1 MKKLWLLFLYLLPL
15 CSWAQEKMYID
26 NEGNTT
32 TKDKAKLYRVISE
45 KDGRYHVKDFFLD
58 GKLQMDAYATKKD
71 FRSIE
76 ELIGKFSFYFEDGKI
91 EIQGE
96 EENGNLS
103 YKVYDP
109 KGRINT
115 FYNKTGEDT
124 YIETYNYADNA
135 YVKGK
140 KEFNVVYY
148 QENAKVKKRIQ
159 FEEDLKKARIESF
172 YEGEDNVLLKY
183 YDERGKLIGSRY
195 IKGNEAQAGIE
206 VEYYHVP
213 AQVKAI
219 TQWDAVG
226 NIVEDKVYYRSGKLF
241 SRRKEDKKNTTI
253 TFYDAKGKKMS
264 ELTYKYGEPYQGT
277 AYSLD
282 EEGLLEE
289 KIVYKLGHI
298 EQSIVYYKNG
308 NIKQQTDYSIHHDI
322 DKITYY
328 NKDKTTKGELLFK
341 EGACYSGYLYNDLEE
356 NDSYVLY
363 KAGEFVA
370 LKQIDENNILRYYK
384 EKQKDGQMK
393 AEIYDEKGEKS
404 YIYTITRIKNT
415 NSDDEDTV
423 IDFKQY
429 ENGKEINKGSIKNKI
444 LQQGS
449 IKLKNRWDESIEYYY
464 KVKDKKIVMDYL
476 INGKVLKTISLD
488 ANFSSF
494 GDRYLNHIEEFFIT
508 EDNFDPYVMIPN
520 YIFDTKNSTLIE
532 H

>member
-1 MKKLWLLFLYLLPL
+1 MKKILFLLIYILPF
-15 CSWAQEKMYID
+15 CFWAQEKIYID
-26 NEGNTT
+26 REGNTT
-32 TKDKAKLYRVISE
+32 AKEKAKYYRIISQQA
-45 KDGRYHVKDFFLD
+45 DRYHIKDFFLD
-58 GKLQMDAYATKKD
+58 GKLQMDAYTTRKN

-76 ELIGKFSFYFEDGKI
+76 ELVGKFTFYFENGKV

-103 YKVYDP
+103 YSVYDQ
-109 KGRINT
+109 KGRLDT
-115 FYNKTGEDT
+115 FYKKEGENT

-195 IKGNEAQAGIE
+195 IKGSEAQAGIE
-206 VEYYHVP
+206 VEYYHAP

-219 TQWDAVG
+219 TQWDAAG

-241 SRRKEDKKNTTI
+241 SYRKEDKKNTTV
-253 TFYDAKGKKMS
+253 TFYDIKGKKMS
-264 ELTYKYGEPYQGT
+264 ELIYKYREPYQGI

-298 EQSIVYYKNG
+298 EQSIAYYKNG

-328 NKDKTTKGELLFK
+328 NKDKTTKGELLFR

-356 NDSYVLY
+356 NDSYIRY
-363 KAGEFVA
+363 KKGQFVE

-393 AEIYDEKGEKS
+393 AEIYNEKGEKS
-404 YIYTITRIKNT
+404 YIYTITRAKND
-415 NSDDEDTV
+415 NSEEEDV
-423 IDFKQY
+423 IIDFAQY
-429 ENGKEINKGSIKNKI
+429 ENGKEINTGIIKNKI
-444 LQQGS
+444 LQKGS
-449 IKLKNRWDESIEYYY
+449 IRFKNKWDDKVQYFY
-464 KVKDKKIVMDYL
+464 KVKDKKIVLDYI
-476 INGKVLKTISLD
+476 INGKILKTISLD
-488 ANFSSF
+488 ADFTSF
-494 GDRYLNHIEEFFIT
+494 VDRYLNYIEEFFIT
-508 EDNFDPYVMIPN
+508 EDNFDPYVIIPN
-520 YIFDTKNSTLIE
+520 YIFDSKNETLIE